1 MKMSVERLKAIV
13 LYVLNRVDDKCLGKH
28 ELFKILYF
36 ASQKH
41 LVRYGDVMISDFYA
55 MEYGPV
61 PSTLCNY
68 LRKTNNDIALS
79 VKSDKETKYLYCAQ
93 STRYVLR
100 PLAEPDMGE
109 LSKVDIECLDE
120 AIVENN
126 GLSFKE
132 LTRKSHDSAWN
143 SAWNNPVG
151 KRGARM
157 DVIEIARAAGA
168 DEQTIEYI
176 QEELDLEAALR

>member
-1 MKMSVERLKAIV
+1 MSVERLKAIV
-13 LYVLNRVDDKCLGKH
+13 LYVLNKVDDKCLGKH

-41 LVRYGDVMISDFYA
+41 LIRYGDAMITDFYA

-61 PSTLCNY
+61 PSSLCNY
-68 LRKTNNDIALS
+68 LRRKNNDIALS
-79 VKSDKETKYLYCAQ
+79 VRADNETKYLCCAQ

-100 PLAEPDMGE
+100 PLANPDMGE
-109 LSKVDIECLDE
+109 LSKVDIECLND
-120 AIVENN
+120 AIIENN

-132 LTRKSHDSAWN
+132 LTRKSHDSAW
-143 SAWNNPVG
+143 SKAWHSPVG

-157 DVIEIARAAGA
+157 DIIEIARAAGA

>member
-1 MKMSVERLKAIV
+1 MTINRLKAIV

-41 LVRYGDVMISDFYA
+41 LVRYGDAMITDFYA
-55 MEYGPV
+55 MKYGPV
-61 PSTLCNY
+61 PSALCNY
-68 LRKTNNDIALS
+68 LRRKNNDISLS
-79 VKSDKETKYLYCAQ
+79 VKTDKETKYLFCAK
-93 STRYVLR
+93 STRYVLI
-100 PLAEPDMGE
+100 PLAEPDMDE
-109 LSKVDIECLDE
+109 LSKVDVECLNE

-126 GLSFKE
+126 GLSFTE
-132 LTRKSHDSAWN
+132 LTRKSHDSAW
-143 SAWNNPVG
+143 SKAWNNPVG
-151 KRGARM
+151 RRGARM
-157 DVIEIARAAGA
+157 DIINIAKAAGA

>member
-1 MKMSVERLKAIV
+1 MSVERLKAIV
-13 LYVLNRVDDKCLGKH
+13 LYVLNKVDDKCLGKH

-41 LVRYGDVMISDFYA
+41 LIRYGDAMITDFYA

-61 PSTLCNY
+61 PSSLCNY
-68 LRKTNNDIALS
+68 LRRKSNDIALS
-79 VKSDKETKYLYCAQ
+79 VRADKETK
-93 STRYVLR
+93 YVLR
-100 PLAEPDMGE
+100 PLANPDMGE

-120 AIVENN
+120 AIIENN

-143 SAWNNPVG
+143 KAWNNPVG

-157 DVIEIARAAGA
+157 DIIEIARAAGA
-168 DEQTIEYI
+168 DEKTIVYI
-176 QEELDLEAALR
+176 QEELELEAALR

>member
-1 MKMSVERLKAIV
+1 MSVERLKAIV

-41 LVRYGDVMISDFYA
+41 LVRYGDAMISDFYA

-61 PSTLCNY
+61 PSSLCNY
-68 LRKTNNDIALS
+68 LRRKNNDIAFS
-79 VKSDKETKYLYCAQ
+79 VKADKETK
-93 STRYVLR
+93 YVLR
-100 PLAEPDMGE
+100 PLANPDMGE
-109 LSKVDIECLDE
+109 LSKVDIECLNE

-132 LTRKSHDSAWN
+132 LTQKSHDSAWN
-143 SAWNNPVG
+143 KAWNNPIG

-157 DVIEIARAAGA
+157 DIIEIARAAGA
-168 DEQTIEYI
+168 DEKTIDYI
-176 QEELDLEAALR
+176 QEELELEAALR